1 VLIFWPVTMT
11 CFLHWVQDWVQV
23 TDWLQFSWTAEN
35 QNILMCYMNVVCLL
49 LTDRQLPQSW
59 DPMSPSDA
67 FKQVALNPA
76 STEYRDVE
84 KNVISKAANTVHQI
98 ISVSSLL
105 LLLTLQNYGRPKL
118 LVIQWKLHKFHLI
131 RYECDLRS
139 FQLINKTRC
148 HIPQYDV
155 W

>member
-1 VLIFWPVTMT
+1 
-11 CFLHWVQDWVQV
+11 
-23 TDWLQFSWTAEN
+23 
-35 QNILMCYMNVVCLL
+35 MNVACLL

-84 KNVISKAANTVHQI
+84 KNVISTAANTVHQI

-105 LLLTLQNYGRPKL
+105 LLLTLRPKL
-118 LVIQWKLHKFHLI
+118 LVIQ
-131 RYECDLRS
+131 
-139 FQLINKTRC
+139 
-148 HIPQYDV
+148 
-155 W
+155 